1 MATHSNI
8 LAGKFTWTEEPGGLQ
23 SMGLQRVWHDWTS
36 PLYIYTH
43 THTYHIFIH
52 SSVDRHLGAS
62 LSWVIEKNAA
72 MNTEVYVSFWISVFI
87 FLDTH
92 PRVELLDH
100 MAVLFSVFWE
110 TSILFSVVATP
121 IYIPTNGI
129 QESMMY
135 YLHTSYHGNVESQL
149 YQRTTCNVKLTHTIL
164 KWKNI

>member
-8 LAGKFTWTEEPGGLQ
+8 LAGKFTRTEEPGGLQ

-110 TSILFSVVATP
+110 TSILFSIVCLCFLLGGIKLASYTIFSTHCGGVVISP
-121 IYIPTNGI
+121 
-129 QESMMY
+129 
-135 YLHTSYHGNVESQL
+135 LD
-149 YQRTTCNVKLTHTIL
+149 TCIFIIKCLL
-164 KWKNI
+164 SDRCCFQW